1 MSRTAAHTW
10 QLPSPDFNGV
20 CSTSGPSRSTGGTN
34 SDVEQVAAGQRGTGC
49 FNGRQMVS
57 LHILSLKQKDTTLD
71 VTGNPTRWRAFWL
84 GSERQTKAFVT
95 SSFLSLL
102 VWHLLLLAMHLL
114 LLAMRG
120 VWKRCVPVHSC
131 SLVRCV
137 VQWAVVQ
144 RDLNP
149 PNLAFRNA

>member
-120 VWKRCVPVHSC
+120 VETLRSGSLLFTRALRRSMGRSSKRPE
-131 SLVRCV
+131 
-137 VQWAVVQ
+137 
-144 RDLNP
+144 P
-149 PNLAFRNA
+149 PKSSI